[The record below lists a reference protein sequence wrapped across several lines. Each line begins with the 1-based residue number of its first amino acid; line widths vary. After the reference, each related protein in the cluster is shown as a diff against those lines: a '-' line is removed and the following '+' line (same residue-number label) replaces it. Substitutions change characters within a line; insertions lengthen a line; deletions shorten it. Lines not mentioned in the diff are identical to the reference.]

1 MKRIKP
7 LPTPK
12 TPRRAPAKSPKRKKS
27 ADGNPIDL
35 PNPGGDGIGET
46 PPLPLY
52 SGSGLFIDRELSWL
66 AFNRRVLEE
75 ARDHSVPLLERLRFI
90 AIVGGNLD
98 EFFEVRVAALLQRLE
113 SGATTDGIARLD
125 AREKLNHVLVEA
137 RTMVDAQYECWEG
150 VRGELALEGVRV
162 KQPGELSADE
172 AVFARE
178 WFMREVYHLL
188 TPIIVDPSHP
198 FPRLLNKALC
208 LAFILKAPG
217 RGREALGVMTVP
229 RSLPRVVTLP
239 SRDATHFNFLFIGD
253 LVRHFAGELFRGYPI
268 RETAA
273 FRVTRNSNLYLDE
286 DEEQGEGSLLEAVEE
301 EIRNRR
307 RGDVVRLEIETHA
320 SDKLVSPLARYL
332 DLEPELVFRSGHPV
346 NLSRLALLH
355 GLIPIPRLKFAPWQ
369 PVPTKNF
376 DNPTEIF
383 TRLRHEDIL
392 LHHPFESFDPVV
404 RFIETVARD
413 PMVLA
418 IKTTLYRTSADS
430 PIMFALMEAAQL
442 GKEVVVVVELKARFD
457 EQSNIHW
464 ARQLEERGGTVVYG
478 LAGLKTH
485 CKVALVVRREP
496 DGFKRYAHVGTG
508 NYNPETAKHYTD
520 LSLFTSDREI
530 TGGLSEVFNYLT
542 AYAPHP
548 DFRGLRVAPLTF
560 LSGTLALIKRE
571 CDHAKAGKPAGI
583 AVKINAL
590 FDREVI
596 EALYEASAAGVP
608 VKLIVRGI
616 CALRPGAPGL
626 SENIRVKSVVGR
638 YLEHSRIFCFRN
650 GGASEEIYIGSGD
663 WMMRNLRE
671 RVEVIAPVGAPALRT
686 RLASILAVYWAD
698 NTASRW
704 MRHDG
709 EYERAV
715 PGPGESVVNAQDW
728 FMREAAGERPPLP
741 PPLWE

>member
-75 ARDHSVPLLERLRFI
+75 ARDPSVPLLERLRFI

-125 AREKLNHVLVEA
+125 AREKLNHVLAEA

-430 PIMFALMEAAQL
+430 PIMFALIEAAQL